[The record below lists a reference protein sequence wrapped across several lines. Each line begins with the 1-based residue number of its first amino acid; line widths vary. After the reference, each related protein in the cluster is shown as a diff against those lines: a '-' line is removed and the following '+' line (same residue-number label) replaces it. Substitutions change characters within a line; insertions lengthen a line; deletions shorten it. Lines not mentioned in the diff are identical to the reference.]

1 MRVRAV
7 STKMKRVTNLK
18 TNAAPNMTILQKGPR
33 SNKNL
38 TENIELISN
47 YKNKKKISQYK
58 NLLGGGAHM

>member
-1 MRVRAV
+1 
-7 STKMKRVTNLK
+7 MKRVINLK
-18 TNAAPNMTILQKGPR
+18 VKAAPNITILYKGPR

-47 YKNKKKISQYK
+47 YKNKKISQYK